1 MKRARQSQRLA
12 VVVSLD
18 SRRATRTLMHCK
30 EPIACQ
36 LLAFPSK
43 RMDQRRPRVRRNAT
57 ALLPLFDSIPAPADI
72 SGHRGERLPGAKHI
86 VNRSHAR
93 DSAPDEL
100 SGQGPLMNP
109 MTVLAPIRTMC
120 PMGRGTTPVRF
131 RAEMAKRLRSA
142 RVVAGYATQKQA
154 ADALRIGLDR
164 YEKWESGRT
173 PIPAQY
179 IGAIC
184 GLYGVDANY
193 LYNIESRLKARE
205 TA

>member
-1 MKRARQSQRLA
+1 
-12 VVVSLD
+12 
-18 SRRATRTLMHCK
+18 
-30 EPIACQ
+30 
-36 LLAFPSK
+36 
-43 RMDQRRPRVRRNAT
+43 
-57 ALLPLFDSIPAPADI
+57 
-72 SGHRGERLPGAKHI
+72 
-86 VNRSHAR
+86 
-93 DSAPDEL
+93 
-100 SGQGPLMNP
+100 
-109 MTVLAPIRTMC
+109 
-120 PMGRGTTPVRF
+120 MGRGTTPVRF